1 MLLYKMYV
9 VLKRTKGA
17 DMFIKPKFEKFKI
30 KKAFTLAEVLIT
42 LGIIGVVVAMTMPT
56 LINNYQKKLAVTR
69 LEHFSSMM
77 QQAAKM
83 RDKDIIE
90 GDFVEMETTE
100 VKPYNSDD
108 MEKFYN
114 KYWVPYIKSVNI
126 TKLNRG
132 LLVEYANGS
141 GAFYFRNYLNP
152 GGVTANSYIIFC
164 PEYKYCK
171 DAKADNYVVDGKHT
185 FTLWNDGSVPLEFT
199 YVPYTREQ
207 LLDFCKNGRKYY
219 CASLIY
225 FDGWQIS
232 KDYPW

>member
-1 MLLYKMYV
+1 
-9 VLKRTKGA
+9 
-17 DMFIKPKFEKFKI
+17 
-30 KKAFTLAEVLIT
+30 
-42 LGIIGVVVAMTMPT
+42 
-56 LINNYQKKLAVTR
+56 
-69 LEHFSSMM
+69 M

-114 KYWVPYIKSVNI
+114 KYWVPYIKTVNI

-152 GGVTANSYIIFC
+152 GGVTANSYIIFVLNTSI
-164 PEYKYCK
+164 
-171 DAKADNYVVDGKHT
+171 AKMLK
-185 FTLWNDGSVPLEFT
+185 LMVPLSTGNIHLHYGMEVLF
-199 YVPYTREQ
+199 
-207 LLDFCKNGRKYY
+207 LLNLRMYHILENNYLIFVKMGKNIT
-219 CASLIY
+219 AHH
-225 FDGWQIS
+225 
-232 KDYPW
+232 